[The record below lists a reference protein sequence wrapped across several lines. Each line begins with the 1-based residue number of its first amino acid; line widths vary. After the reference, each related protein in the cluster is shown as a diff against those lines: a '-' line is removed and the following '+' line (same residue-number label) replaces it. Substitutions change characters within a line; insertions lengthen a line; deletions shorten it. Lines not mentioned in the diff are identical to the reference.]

1 MTTSTPSS
9 SNSTTNS
16 NKTNNTCSSG
26 GNNNSNNNNIINSN
40 NNDNNNRQ
48 SINNGDGG
56 GNERATSV
64 ATFYN
69 GSSPSATTATIGS
82 TNRVMQADED
92 FNIRFV
98 NLVRT
103 HRCLYDKKVP
113 EYRNRDNQEKAWA
126 LISKETRESVIHCK
140 ERWRNLRACLSRY
153 IKQQSGSEP
162 QHKPYYLTEH
172 MAFLLPF
179 LKSTR
184 NSLEGNSSLATLFQ
198 FSQQHLQL
206 HQQQHQQ
213 EHLYCNNNNTS
224 INNNNNI
231 NNHVMNDSMEMKQ
244 SLSDNDDEETID
256 AFDPAIAA
264 TLGMHC
270 TTSTTGDNAMTVPGS
285 PAHSDTASANSLQ
298 NFIPDVQLAET
309 GPDLIYNDTSST
321 PLHHQH
327 QPPHSHHAMAS
338 HLQQQQQHPH
348 FEPSSA
354 KRIKTECDV
363 TTSGSGA
370 AFFGGLSVT
379 EHTDMEFFRSI
390 LPDIAALTPQQRR
403 KFKIGILELIDDVV
417 ERYPSHERYNSTLL
431 NGSGGN
437 SSTGGGSGGANGAAV
452 GATGSTPT
460 RQQRCSSGRDWRK

>member
-1 MTTSTPSS
+1 
-9 SNSTTNS
+9 NII
-16 NKTNNTCSSG
+16 
-26 GNNNSNNNNIINSN
+26 NNNNAS
-40 NNDNNNRQ
+40 
-48 SINNGDGG
+48 NNGDGG
-56 GNERATSV
+56 GNEQATSV
-64 ATFYN
+64 ATLYN
-69 GSSPSATTATIGS
+69 CNSPTATTATIGS

-184 NSLEGNSSLATLFQ
+184 NSLECNSSLATLFQ
-198 FSQQHLQL
+198 ISQQHLQL

-213 EHLYCNNNNTS
+213 EHLYCNNNNNSS
-224 INNNNNI
+224 INNNN
-231 NNHVMNDSMEMKQ
+231 HGMNDSMEMKQ

-270 TTSTTGDNAMTVPGS
+270 TTSTPGGNVMTVPCS

-298 NFIPDVQLAET
+298 NFIPDVQLAES
-309 GPDLIYNDTSST
+309 GPDLIYNDVSST
-321 PLHHQH
+321 PLHHQ
-327 QPPHSHHAMAS
+327 PPHSHAHALTS
-338 HLQQQQQHPH
+338 HLQQQHQQSSH

-370 AFFGGLSVT
+370 AYYGGLSVT

-417 ERYPSHERYNSTLL
+417 ERFPSQERYNGTLL
-431 NGSGGN
+431 NGSGGS
-437 SSTGGGSGGANGAAV
+437 SSTGGASGASEVVV
-452 GATGSTPT
+452 GATASTPT
-460 RQQRCSSGRDWRK
+460 RRQRCSSGRDWRK

>member
-1 MTTSTPSS
+1 
-9 SNSTTNS
+9 
-16 NKTNNTCSSG
+16 
-26 GNNNSNNNNIINSN
+26 I
-40 NNDNNNRQ
+40 NNRL
-48 SINNGDGG
+48 SLGHSDGGDGD
-56 GNERATSV
+56 NERATS
-64 ATFYN
+64 AAILYN
-69 GSSPSATTATIGS
+69 TNSPSATTAAIGS

-184 NSLEGNSSLATLFQ
+184 NSLEGNPNLATLLQ
-198 FSQQHLQL
+198 FSQPHLHL

-213 EHLYCNNNNTS
+213 EHLYCNNNNNSTS
-224 INNNNNI
+224 FNNNI
-231 NNHVMNDSMEMKQ
+231 DTKHAILNDSLEMKH

-270 TTSTTGDNAMTVPGS
+270 STTTPGGSAMTVPGS
-285 PAHSDTASANSLQ
+285 PARSDTASANSLQ
-298 NFIPDVQLAET
+298 NFIPDVQLAES
-309 GPDLIYNDTSST
+309 GPDLVYNDTTST
-321 PLHHQH
+321 PLHHQ
-327 QPPHSHHAMAS
+327 PPHSHAHALAS
-338 HLQQQQQHPH
+338 HLQHQQASH
-348 FEPSSA
+348 FEAGSA

-370 AFFGGLSVT
+370 AYFGGLSAT

-390 LPDIAALTPQQRR
+390 LPDIAALTAQQRR

-417 ERYPSHERYNSTLL
+417 ERYPSQERYNGALL
-431 NGSGGN
+431 NGSGGG
-437 SSTGGGSGGANGAAV
+437 SSTSGGNASAV
-452 GATGSTPT
+452 GAIGGTPI
-460 RQQRCSSGRDWRK
+460 RQQRCTFGRDWRK

>member
-9 SNSTTNS
+9 S
-16 NKTNNTCSSG
+16 SS
-26 GNNNSNNNNIINSN
+26 NNNSHN

-48 SINNGDGG
+48 NG
-56 GNERATSV
+56 NSERATSA

-69 GSSPSATTATIGS
+69 GNSPSATTATTVNIGS

-184 NSLEGNSSLATLFQ
+184 NSLEGNNSLATLFQ
-198 FSQQHLQL
+198 FSQQL
-206 HQQQHQQ
+206 HQQQQQHQQ
-213 EHLYCNNNNTS
+213 EHLYCNNNNGNVS
-224 INNNNNI
+224 L
-231 NNHVMNDSMEMKQ
+231 ELKQ
-244 SLSDNDDEETID
+244 SLSENDEETID
-256 AFDPAIAA
+256 AFDPAIVT
-264 TLGMHC
+264 TLGLHRPV
-270 TTSTTGDNAMTVPGS
+270 STPGVNAMAAPGS
-285 PAHSDTASANSLQ
+285 PTHSETASANSLQ
-298 NFIPDVQLAET
+298 NFIPDVQLAES
-309 GPDLIYNDTSST
+309 GPDLIYNDGTST
-321 PLHHQH
+321 PLHHLQ
-327 QPPHSHHAMAS
+327 QPPQSQVHALHSHLLQQHK
-338 HLQQQQQHPH
+338 HQQQQQQHQQQQQQQSH
-348 FEPSSA
+348 FEPSSS
-354 KRIKTECDV
+354 KRIKTECEAT
-363 TTSGSGA
+363 TTSSGGGY
-370 AFFGGLSVT
+370 FGGLSVT

-417 ERYPSHERYNSTLL
+417 DRYPSQERYNGTALL
-431 NGSGGN
+431 NGSGGS
-437 SSTGGGSGGANGAAV
+437 SSTTSGAAGGAA
-452 GATGSTPT
+452 GSTAG
-460 RQQRCSSGRDWRK
+460 RQQRCSSGQDWRK

>member
-1 MTTSTPSS
+1 MVETVVDCGQTATTTASGTNMTTSTPSS
-9 SNSTTNS
+9 SNSTTNTTS
-16 NKTNNTCSSG
+16 NTTSS
-26 GNNNSNNNNIINSN
+26 

-48 SINNGDGG
+48 GDV
-56 GNERATSV
+56 ERATS
-64 ATFYN
+64 
-69 GSSPSATTATIGS
+69 ATTLYNSNSPTATAATIGS

-103 HRCLYDKKVP
+103 YRCLYDKKVP

-179 LKSTR
+179 LKSSR
-184 NSLEGNSSLATLFQ
+184 NSLDGNNSLATLFQ

-206 HQQQHQQ
+206 HQQQQHQQ
-213 EHLYCNNNNTS
+213 EHLYCNNNN
-224 INNNNNI
+224 NNNNSIVLNE
-231 NNHVMNDSMEMKQ
+231 SLELKQ
-244 SLSDNDDEETID
+244 SLSENDDEETID

-264 TLGMHC
+264 TLGLQRAVPTPGSNVM
-270 TTSTTGDNAMTVPGS
+270 AVPGS
-285 PAHSDTASANSLQ
+285 PARSETASANSLQ
-298 NFIPDVQLAET
+298 NFIPDVQLAES
-309 GPDLIYNDTSST
+309 GPDLVYNDASST
-321 PLHHQH
+321 PVHHK
-327 QPPHSHHAMAS
+327 PPHSHNHAL
-338 HLQQQQQHPH
+338 HGHHHQLQQLQQQQQQAAH
-348 FEPSSA
+348 FEQSGA
-354 KRIKTECDV
+354 KRIKTECEAT
-363 TTSGSGA
+363 TTSSGVA
-370 AFFGGLSVT
+370 YFGELSVT

-403 KFKIGILELIDDVV
+403 KFKIGILELIDEVV
-417 ERYPSHERYNSTLL
+417 ERYPSQERYNGGVL

-437 SSTGGGSGGANGAAV
+437 SSGSAVGAGGGGGSGSASNSASG
-452 GATGSTPT
+452 
-460 RQQRCSSGRDWRK
+460 RQQRRNSGRDWRK

>member
-9 SNSTTNS
+9 TTTAS
-16 NKTNNTCSSG
+16 NNTSTSS
-26 GNNNSNNNNIINSN
+26 NTSNNNNNNSSYN

-48 SINNGDGG
+48 GDS
-56 GNERATSV
+56 ERATS
-64 ATFYN
+64 ATATATATLYN
-69 GSSPSATTATIGS
+69 SNSPSATSAAIGS

-184 NSLEGNSSLATLFQ
+184 NSLDGNASLASLYQ
-198 FSQQHLQL
+198 FSQQHLHL
-206 HQQQHQQ
+206 QQQHQHQQ
-213 EHLYCNNNNTS
+213 EHLYCNNNN
-224 INNNNNI
+224 NNNI
-231 NNHVMNDSMEMKQ
+231 ALNGSLELKQ
-244 SLSDNDDEETID
+244 SLSENDDEETID

-264 TLGMHC
+264 TLGLQRAAP
-270 TTSTTGDNAMTVPGS
+270 TPGSNVLAAPSS
-285 PAHSDTASANSLQ
+285 PAHSETASANSLQ
-298 NFIPDVQLAET
+298 NFIPDVQLAES
-309 GPDLIYNDTSST
+309 GQDLIYNDAAST
-321 PLHHQH
+321 PLHHQLQH
-327 QPPHSHHAMAS
+327 AHNHMLHHHHM
-338 HLQQQQQHPH
+338 QQQQQQQVAH

-354 KRIKTECDV
+354 KRIKTECDA
-363 TTSGSGA
+363 TGSGVA
-370 AFFGGLSVT
+370 YFGGLSAT

-403 KFKIGILELIDDVV
+403 KFKIGILELIDEVV
-417 ERYPSHERYNSTLL
+417 ERYPSQERLNGAVPNG
-431 NGSGGN
+431 NGSGSSAAPGGAGVGGGGGGAGSAGN
-437 SSTGGGSGGANGAAV
+437 STAG
-452 GATGSTPT
+452 
-460 RQQRCSSGRDWRK
+460 RYQRRNSGREYKFKI

>member
-9 SNSTTNS
+9 SSSNSTTN
-16 NKTNNTCSSG
+16 NN
-26 GNNNSNNNNIINSN
+26 NNNSHSN
-40 NNDNNNRQ
+40 NNDSNNRHKSEQ
-48 SINNGDGG
+48 
-56 GNERATSV
+56 ATS
-64 ATFYN
+64 ATTLYS
-69 GSSPSATTATIGS
+69 GSSPSATAATIATIGS

-113 EYRNRDNQEKAWA
+113 EYRNRDNQEKSWA

-184 NSLEGNSSLATLFQ
+184 NSLEGNNSLATLFQ

-206 HQQQHQQ
+206 HQQQQQHQQ
-213 EHLYCNNNNTS
+213 EHLYCNNNVNIT
-224 INNNNNI
+224 NNNI
-231 NNHVMNDSMEMKQ
+231 NALDESLELKQ
-244 SLSDNDDEETID
+244 STSENDDEETID
-256 AFDPAIAA
+256 AFDPAIAS
-264 TLGMHC
+264 TLGLHR
-270 TTSTTGDNAMTVPGS
+270 TDSTHGVNAMTVPGS
-285 PAHSDTASANSLQ
+285 PTHSDTTSANSLQ
-298 NFIPDVQLAET
+298 NFIPDVQLAES
-309 GPDLIYNDTSST
+309 GPDLIYNDASST
-321 PLHHQH
+321 PLHHQ
-327 QPPHSHHAMAS
+327 QPPHSHVHALHS
-338 HLQQQQQHPH
+338 HLQQQHQLQHQQQQQQSH

-354 KRIKTECDV
+354 KRIKTECEAT
-363 TTSGSGA
+363 TTSSGVA
-370 AFFGGLSVT
+370 YFGGLSVT

-417 ERYPSHERYNSTLL
+417 ERYPSQERYNGATLV
-431 NGSGGN
+431 NGSGG
-437 SSTGGGSGGANGAAV
+437 SSGTTGGAA
-452 GATGSTPT
+452 AGSTT
-460 RQQRCSSGRDWRK
+460 GRQQRCNSGRAFDKH